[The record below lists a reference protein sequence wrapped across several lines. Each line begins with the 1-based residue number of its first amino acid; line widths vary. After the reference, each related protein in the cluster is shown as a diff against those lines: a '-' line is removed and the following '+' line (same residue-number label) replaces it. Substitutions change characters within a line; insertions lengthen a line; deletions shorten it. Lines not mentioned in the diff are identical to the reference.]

1 MDVVL
6 LVQLAYLQARG
17 FGWYR
22 VLLRAVRFRFL
33 FLTKMLNIIA
43 GQMLAVSAAPFIE
56 TETSHILYVRS
67 ECKLQ
72 ACCERFYTETYAT

>member
-6 LVQLAYLQARG
+6 LVQLAHLQARG

-22 VLLRAVRFRFL
+22 VLLRAVRFLFL

-43 GQMLAVSAAPFIE
+43 GQMLAVSAAPFVE
-56 TETSHILYVRS
+56 TETSHILLRS
-67 ECKLQ
+67 QRVQ
-72 ACCERFYTETYAT
+72 ASSLLSPFLY